1 MYTKFWKIGATGS
14 YASEDNKAVIFDG
27 NLGITGITGVSSGV
41 IQQINAIGTANV
53 ALQTGAYSVNVYS
66 PSFTSSP
73 IGIASAAGSSI
84 TFTSNWTGATGPSSF
99 YYFNGSKPAFHRD
112 AGITAIMGLAVSSS
126 AFSFI
131 DDNNNAVTIPTGA
144 IKQGEIY
151 PFKINEVTTV
161 TANEILGL
169 GQY

>member
-14 YASEDNKAVIFDG
+14 YNPADNKAVLFDG

-53 ALQTGAYSVNVYS
+53 SLQTGVYSVNLYN

-73 IGIASAAGSSI
+73 IGVASAAGSSI
-84 TFTSNWTGATGPSSF
+84 TFTSNWTGATGASSF

-112 AGITAIMGLAVSSS
+112 LGISAIMGLASSSS
-126 AFSFI
+126 AFSFV
-131 DDNNNAVTIPTGA
+131 DDNNNTIAIPAEA

-151 PFKINEVTTV
+151 PFKIRTVTTV
-161 TANEILGL
+161 TANQILGL
-169 GQY
+169 D

>member
-1 MYTKFWKIGATGS
+1 MYTKFWKISATGS
-14 YASEDNKAVIFDG
+14 YKPEDNKAVLFDG

-53 ALQTGAYSVNVYS
+53 SLQTGVYSANVYT

-73 IGIASAAGSSI
+73 IGVASAAGSSI

-99 YYFNGSKPAFHRD
+99 YYFNGSKPAYHRD
-112 AGITAIMGLAVSSS
+112 SGITAVLGIEATPA

-131 DDNNNAVTIPTGA
+131 DDNNNTIA
-144 IKQGEIY
+144 IPATVLKNGEIY
-151 PFKINEVTTV
+151 PFKIMTVTVV
-161 TANEILGL
+161 TANHLLGMSE
-169 GQY
+169 Y